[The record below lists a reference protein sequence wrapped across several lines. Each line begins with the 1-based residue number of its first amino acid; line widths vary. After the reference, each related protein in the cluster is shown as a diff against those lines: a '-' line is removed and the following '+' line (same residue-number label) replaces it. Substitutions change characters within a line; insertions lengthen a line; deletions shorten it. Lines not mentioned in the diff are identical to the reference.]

1 LSLRVAPQPAAEK
14 KSQLS
19 GLTGRFGRLRHSLW
33 RGLRTF
39 FANWIAKPDTLL
51 LIVLACVLRLNGLQ
65 ATTFLADQAQIY
77 SLGRSALLHHAI
89 LVTGIRS
96 SIGTLNMPVSIILLL
111 PFIILG
117 DPFWGTL
124 FTALVNVAAV
134 MLLYSLV
141 NRYVGR
147 RAAIVAGL
155 LYATAP
161 WAVFFSRFIWQQ
173 NLLAPVV
180 LLLVWVICLGV
191 LEEKQGWLGWS
202 VLLWG
207 IALQLHPSAA
217 PLLALIAFAGLLTWR
232 RIRWRDLIYAGLAL
246 TVLFLPSLFWEI
258 VSKGS
263 DVAAYL
269 NFAGQRSGYDTQV
282 LSILYDIL
290 TPPRLNYFGDAT
302 LYWRLYP
309 TFAWITGVLGVL
321 YTASVVWLIVM
332 LTRYGRRLLRM
343 AGRTPLQALRSP
355 GNALRAFRS
364 LHALQRGQQLSG
376 TLEMS
381 ASLDRDAPSD
391 GGDAG
396 ISSRRAAP
404 VTLPVEPSGSNRSI
418 HRIDERFLVIVLLWQ
433 AAPILSMLKHPKPI
447 EEHYLLVLLPALFLM
462 IGVFLVWLEEQGI
475 PWVSS
480 WLNTRLPHF
489 PTLSMSEVGK
499 AFLVI
504 LAVLTAGQV
513 FASVAMILTLDE
525 SAYTGPLRFTYTHYG
540 FPLDVQQDA
549 LATAYTTARI
559 NHARLYVA
567 TTWWQQQSLGY
578 LAAEA
583 NMGANVY
590 DAGSCLTMPATGAP
604 AVVLATAPLETT
616 NSLASMPGVTVLQT
630 LGNPRPPNLQAV
642 TDTPALTLYSVPAG
656 SRPYGEIAVPT
667 SATAAGETHL
677 VGYLNTRRSDGVE
690 QLVLHWTD
698 APSSETNQ
706 QGALDYWYG
715 AQPRPGSIA
724 PADYWFMAQPL
735 DRSGHPLGRPSI
747 SNCSVL
753 FWGAGDDVYSWLNL
767 QQSGGKTPV
776 ASWRVWIAR
785 QSMQVVRPA
794 VGGVTLET
802 ADVSYGLATVLPGM
816 TTVPAVKSP

>member
-1 LSLRVAPQPAAEK
+1 MRH
-14 KSQLS
+14 
-19 GLTGRFGRLRHSLW
+19 GLWGS
-33 RGLRTF
+33 LRTF

-51 LIVLACVLRLNGLQ
+51 LIVLASVLRLNGLQ

-96 SIGTLNMPVSIILLL
+96 SIGTLNMPVSIVLLL
-111 PFIILG
+111 PFIMLG

-134 MLLYSLV
+134 ILLYSLV
-141 NRYVGR
+141 NRYAGR
-147 RAAIVAGL
+147 RAAVVAGL

-217 PLLALIAFAGLLTWR
+217 PLLTLIIFAGLLTWR
-232 RIRWRDLIYAGLAL
+232 RIRLRDVIYTGLAL
-246 TVLFLPSLFWEI
+246 TVLFLPSLLWEI

-269 NFAGQRSGYDTQV
+269 NFAEQRSGYDTQV
-282 LSILYDIL
+282 FSILYDIL

-309 TFAWITGVLGVL
+309 TFAWITGVLGIV
-321 YTASVVWLIVM
+321 YTASMIWLVVT
-332 LTRYGRRLLRM
+332 LTRYGRRLLRT
-343 AGRTPLQALRSP
+343 AGMTPLQALRSP
-355 GNALRAFRS
+355 GSAVRAFRS
-364 LHALQRGQQLSG
+364 LQALQALQRGQQLSG
-376 TLEMS
+376 IPVGETS
-381 ASLDRDAPSD
+381 SQVTPTPGA
-391 GGDAG
+391 GDTDVSG
-396 ISSRRAAP
+396 RRAAP
-404 VTLPVEPSGSNRSI
+404 VTAPVESGRFSGSIRE
-418 HRIDERFLVIVLLWQ
+418 IDERFLIIVLLWQ
-433 AAPILSMLKHPKPI
+433 ASPILTMLKHPKPI

-462 IGVFLVWLEEQGI
+462 IGIFFAWLEERGI
-475 PWVSS
+475 PWMSS
-480 WLNTRLPHF
+480 WFKIRFPHL

-578 LAAEA
+578 LATEA

-590 DAGSCLTMPATGAP
+590 DAGNCLTMPATGAP

-630 LGNPRPPNLQAV
+630 LGNPRPPNLQAA

-656 SRPYGEIAVPT
+656 SRPYGEISVP
-667 SATAAGETHL
+667 SSGKAAKETHL
-677 VGYLNTRRSDGVE
+677 VGYLNTRRSDGVD
-690 QLVLHWTD
+690 QLVLHWAV
-698 APSSETNQ
+698 APSPETKKQ
-706 QGALDYWYG
+706 DALDYWYG
-715 AQPRPGSIA
+715 AQPRSGSIS

-735 DRSGHPLGRPSI
+735 DRSGHPLGGPSI

-753 FWGAGDDVYSWLNL
+753 FWGGGDDVYSWLNL
-767 QQSGGKTPV
+767 QQPGGKTPV

-785 QSMQVVRPA
+785 RTMQVMRP
-794 VGGVTLET
+794 VLGGVTLET
-802 ADVSYGLATVLPGM
+802 ADVSYDLATVLPGM
-816 TTVPAVKSP
+816 TTVPAVKTP